1 MTVTSTAMPTL
12 DPADVYPIVGELTAH
27 DAWSRDRLLEQQR
40 RRIGATIR
48 HAVEASAYYRDVLGR
63 SVDPGASLQELP
75 ILTKSTLMGQ
85 WDRIVT
91 DPRLRLQD
99 VEAHL
104 AGERPGTL
112 LLGEYRVCATS
123 GTTGERAVI
132 VYDRA
137 GWHQVVA
144 NILRFVAMAGVLPD
158 SRLVG
163 VGAPTPL
170 HLTNRAAAEL
180 RAGRSD
186 APRLSVLTPLPEVVA
201 ALNAYQPELVMT
213 YPSFIRR
220 LVEEQE
226 AGSLRIHPQKLY
238 PTAEVLTPEVRA
250 MARRAW
256 GADILDSYGCTEGGL
271 LGTECPEIAGIHVA
285 EDLLVFE
292 AGRRTRKNGTARH
305 TERAGAADNPL
316 QPRDAADPLRGL
328 RRGDDGRRAV
338 PLQPAV
344 RPCRVHRR
352 PTRGIPVAPGQ
363 RGRRPTDPRWSAAGA
378 ARRGL
383 RPAPVSDRP
392 GLRQTPARGLRSR
405 RFTAGGRGRGGYRP
419 CAQGSSGCGRGR
431 LRDDR
436 GSGRDRPGRHRS
448 KRAARGRSP
457 FRRAARARAEGRI
470 GMDPAPAVDTDA
482 TAALAANACL
492 SRTTVSRIL
501 SAGQDGSA
509 IPPVPLS
516 APRPFLSRLAF
527 EGLGR
532 SAVCGVSWTNDVV
545 QTRLASR
552 IGPVRTCGSEHGT
565 RGEIGAGRSRAP
577 EGVRKSQVRAY
588 EGSLTRWG
596 ACPLSQSEART
607 HISLNGV
614 VICHVVSTSGGNEN
628 RSPTLD
634 PACRRPRSR
643 YAQTPPRSPQPLGGR
658 APMEPGHSPPC
669 SPCSA

>member
-292 AGRRTRKNGTARH
+292 AVDEHGRTVPPGTPSGRVLLTTLFNRAMPLIRYEVSDVVTMAEGPCPCSRPFARVASIVGRR
-305 TERAGAADNPL
+305 EEYLSLRASGGGDLRIHAGRLRAPL
-316 QPRDAADPLRGL
+316 
-328 RRGDDGRRAV
+328 
-338 PLQPAV
+338 
-344 RPCRVHRR
+344 
-352 PTRGIPVAPGQ
+352 
-363 RGRRPTDPRWSAAGA
+363 AG
-378 ARRGL
+378 
-383 RPAPVSDRP
+383 VS
-392 GLRQTPARGLRSR
+392 GLRQFQIVPA
-405 RFTAGGRGRGGYRP
+405 FD
-419 CAQGSSGCGRGR
+419 R
-431 LRDDR
+431 LRLVVSARDD
-436 GSGRDRPGRHRS
+436 SRPEDVV
-448 KRAARGRSP
+448 AAATAHV
-457 FRRAARARAEGRI
+457 RRALRAVGADVYVTTEVVGEIDRVGTGAKEQLVAAAPSGEPLARA
-470 GMDPAPAVDTDA
+470 PK
-482 TAALAANACL
+482 
-492 SRTTVSRIL
+492 
-501 SAGQDGSA
+501 
-509 IPPVPLS
+509 
-516 APRPFLSRLAF
+516 
-527 EGLGR
+527 
-532 SAVCGVSWTNDVV
+532 
-545 QTRLASR
+545 
-552 IGPVRTCGSEHGT
+552 
-565 RGEIGAGRSRAP
+565 GA
-577 EGVRKSQVRAY
+577 
-588 EGSLTRWG
+588 
-596 ACPLSQSEART
+596 
-607 HISLNGV
+607 
-614 VICHVVSTSGGNEN
+614 
-628 RSPTLD
+628 
-634 PACRRPRSR
+634 
-643 YAQTPPRSPQPLGGR
+643 
-658 APMEPGHSPPC
+658 
-669 SPCSA
+669 